1 MSLAI
6 FKNLLSND
14 FYSNNETRL
23 SPHLWEG
30 DLNDLFTLISKA
42 HANYEQDLTEEAL
55 VHLYKEAHPVATK
68 AEIDMITSLIED
80 IAQSDALSPEIASD
94 VLAGLWKREAG
105 RKIANLGLEISE
117 GNYEGFTRLNGYL
130 DKLEGGFTPDEVA
143 PPEEFDLEALIKNE
157 SDEGR
162 WQFNLATLSRKVY
175 GIGPTEFAV
184 VLATPETGKSAF
196 CISLAAGPDGFAAQ
210 GAKCLYVCNEEAH
223 TKHQRRAVTAYTGF
237 TLDEMEK
244 NPKNL
249 KAAVELY
256 KAHNMYEK
264 VDFRSATGWTL
275 ADLEAHIKMLK
286 PDVVFIDQ
294 ADKVA
299 VAGAFEA
306 NHHKLRELYLQLR
319 EIAKRYECAIIGV
332 SQANASAAGRTRVT
346 PFDAEGSKI
355 GKFAEA
361 DLVFGIGKYDDDTT
375 GEEGDDEDN
384 RSRFIT
390 VGKNKLNGYHGTI
403 TCQIDPYRSRYT
415 E

>member
-105 RKIANLGLEISE
+105 RKIANLGLEIAE
-117 GNYEGFTRLNGYL
+117 GNYEAFTRLRSYL
-130 DKLEGGFTPDEVA
+130 EKLEGGLTPDDI
-143 PPEEFDLEALIKNE
+143 PDPEIFDLAELLRAQ

-162 WQFNLATLSRKVY
+162 WKFNIASLSRKVY
-175 GIGPTEFAV
+175 GIGPSEFGVILAV
-184 VLATPETGKSAF
+184 PNVGKTAF
-196 CISLAAGPDGFAAQ
+196 CLSLGAGPDGFASQ
-210 GAKCLYVCNEEAH
+210 GAKCLYVVNEEAH
-223 TKHQRRAVTAYTGF
+223 GRQQARAVSSYTGF
-237 TLDEMEK
+237 TADEMRI
-244 NPKNL
+244 PKNF
-249 KAAVELY
+249 KAAIDLCKAHDLY
-256 KAHNMYEK
+256 KKIDIRNAMGW
-264 VDFRSATGWTL
+264 DLAT
-275 ADLEAHIKMLK
+275 LEATIKK
-286 PDVVFIDQ
+286 EKADVVFIDQ
-294 ADKVA
+294 ADKIMVQ
-299 VAGAFEA
+299 GNFEA
-306 NHHKLRELYLQLR
+306 THHRLRELYLQLR
-319 EIAKRYECAIIGV
+319 EVAKRQNCALFAV
-332 SQANASAAGRTRVT
+332 SQANASAKGRTRIT

-361 DLVFGIGKYDDDTT
+361 DLVLGLGMYDDDNV
-375 GEEGDDEDN
+375 GETGDDESN
-384 RSRFIT
+384 SARFIT
-390 VGKNKLNGYHGTI
+390 VGKNKLNGYHGVI
-403 TCQIDPYRSRYT
+403 TCRIDIKRSRYT